1 MKIIRLGD
9 VLIDYGYVTE
19 EQVAEAL
26 EYQNDHKQEGLRLG
40 ETLIKLGYIKESDM
54 LRALADRLKIP
65 VIDIRSADVD
75 RGSVEKIPKAL
86 AKQYNMLAYGTDG
99 NDLKIVTNDPL
110 NMYALE
116 DIKQVSGMKPI
127 VAIDTNESVRNAISK
142 YYSDIGAREALE
154 KASDIAQTLADEIPE
169 IEDVGDDA
177 PIVAALNQLL
187 LLSYNMNASDVHI
200 EPFEEYVL
208 VRVRVDGVMTET
220 ARLST
225 KIRMPLIARIKIMAD
240 MDIAERRIPQ
250 DGHFKTEIEGRSIN
264 ARVSVIPTVHG
275 EKAVIRFLFEDVAV
289 DQAANMGMND
299 RNYEKFAKM
308 VRSPHGMIYITGP
321 TGSGKTTTLY
331 MLLDRMAQQPVN
343 ISTIEDPVERDLKAI
358 NQMQVNNQS
367 GLTFETG
374 LRALLRQDPDVIMV
388 GETRDS
394 ETADIAVRA
403 AITGHLVFSTL
414 HTNDAISAIVRLE
427 DMGVPD
433 YLVANS
439 LVGLVAQRLV
449 RKVCSECG
457 EEYEASP
464 EECALLGVD
473 SAKLKKG
480 RGCPSCNGTGYH
492 GRTAVHEVVVIDRE
506 MRRMIAKG
514 AGVEELEKYLKG
526 EGGFI
531 SLQEEA
537 GKMVLAG
544 ITTIE
549 EYNKVAYNVD

>member
-19 EQVAEAL
+19 EQVSEAL

-40 ETLIKLGYIKESDM
+40 ETLIKLGYIKESEM

-65 VIDIRSADVD
+65 VIDISSADVD

-200 EPFEEYVL
+200 EPFEEHVL

-514 AGVEELEKYLKG
+514 AGVEELEKYLKD